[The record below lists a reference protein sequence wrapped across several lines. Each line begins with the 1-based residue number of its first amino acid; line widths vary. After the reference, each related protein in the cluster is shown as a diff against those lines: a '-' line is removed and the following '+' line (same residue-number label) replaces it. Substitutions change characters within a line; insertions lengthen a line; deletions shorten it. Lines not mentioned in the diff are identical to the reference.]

1 MLCKDALLRVIQR
14 QTEGLMYHDEM
25 TDYYAF
31 LHLDVLKELHHKQTK
46 EELCALREVKCDYI
60 KTFESLPF
68 YIATD
73 PKVIPIEW
81 KNKTVADVDE
91 ASLKILIKDSLA
103 GYLDWER
110 ETCEIY
116 KSMALVFKENMN
128 FYLHR
133 KVCKMIEEVQEEI
146 HCINEM
152 IVDAASYDYCP
163 SYFK

>member
-1 MLCKDALLRVIQR
+1 MHCKDALLKIIQR

-31 LHLDVLKELHHKQTK
+31 LHLDMLKHLHQKQTE
-46 EELCALREVKCDYI
+46 EELCSLRKIKCDYI

-81 KNKTVADVDE
+81 KGKTSAEIDE
-91 ASLKILIKDSLA
+91 ASLKMLIRQSLE
-103 GYLDWER
+103 GYLSWEM
-110 ETCEIY
+110 ETYETY

-133 KVCKMIEEVQEEI
+133 KTCKMIEEVQEEI
-146 HCINEM
+146 HKIQNL